1 MGILIFKRGNNTR
14 SSRLYMNDD
23 KTFTYES
30 EAEGWAIGR
39 SEDTEETISADVAK
53 ERWPQYADKIDEA
66 LSRD

>member
-1 MGILIFKRGNNTR
+1 
-14 SSRLYMNDD
+14 MNDD